1 MIVGAGPGAGR
12 DWPRPGLTL
21 PVASVVSVNV
31 GEQRDVE
38 WFGRTVRT
46 AIWKEPVAGRIAVRG
61 VNLAGDDQA
70 DRRVHGGP
78 DKAVY
83 AYAVEDYAWW
93 SDELGE
99 VVGPGTFGENLTT
112 VGLLEDEVSVG
123 DEFRIGS
130 ARLVA
135 TQPRQ
140 PCFKLGLRFD
150 DPWMVRRFRQ
160 AGRPGIY
167 FAVVEEGEVGPDDPI
182 ECTHRQE
189 GRVTV
194 ADLVELIYDRRADPE
209 ALRRALAIPA
219 LAAVIREE
227 FEDRLRA

>member
-83 AYAVEDYAWW
+83 AYALEDYAWW

-112 VGLLEDEVSVG
+112 EGLDLSAAVVGERWRVGTTVLE
-123 DEFRIGS
+123 
-130 ARLVA
+130 VA
-135 TQPRQ
+135 QPRQ
-140 PCFKLGLRFD
+140 PCAKLGMRMGDAAFRERFD
-150 DPWMVRRFRQ
+150 E
-160 AGRPGIY
+160 AGRPGAYLRI
-167 FAVVEEGEVGPDDPI
+167 VEEGDVGAGDPVEVIHRPEHGLTIAGLYQRIGHPTSEGLQQVVATPD
-182 ECTHRQE
+182 
-189 GRVTV
+189 V
-194 ADLVELIYDRRADPE
+194 PE
-209 ALRRALAIPA
+209 T
-219 LAAVIREE
+219 
-227 FEDRLRA
+227 LRAWASRRIRR